1 MTLRYHNGDTFGF
14 NYNGEEYYYIKNVQ
28 NDIVAIADKNG
39 DIVANYYY
47 DAWGN
52 VSQITGNT
60 TKSFG
65 QKVNFTNL
73 TAVYTGTTEIKWD
86 DKTTKTIYTDVGF
99 SGYALLALAYFLTS
113 GEPVQAPET
122 FPQPVPAQ

>member
-1 MTLRYHNGDTFGF
+1 M
-14 NYNGEEYYYIKNVQ
+14 
-28 NDIVAIADKNG
+28 
-39 DIVANYYY
+39 
-47 DAWGN
+47 
-52 VSQITGNT
+52 
-60 TKSFG
+60 G

-86 DKTTKTIYTDVGF
+86 DKTTETIYTDVGF

-113 GEPVQAPET
+113 GESAQASET

>member
-1 MTLRYHNGDTFGF
+1 MHYLSKHRLL
-14 NYNGEEYYYIKNVQ
+14 
-28 NDIVAIADKNG
+28 
-39 DIVANYYY
+39 
-47 DAWGN
+47 
-52 VSQITGNT
+52 
-60 TKSFG
+60 G

-113 GEPVQAPET
+113 GEPAQAPET
-122 FPQPVPAQ
+122 FPQPVSAQYERRKNVVWNVQIRHWVHNCYCSLCPY